1 MSTTKRWMVGCAL
14 ALVMSPGAMALKIGG
29 GGDPRK
35 IDLSQTFDFSADPA
49 TQAKTYMV
57 TTGNMKL
64 KQVKRVAVSSCTIG
78 IVVGKSAS
86 GKSSGATMSWNASTS
101 SPFPGGIPTQRI
113 REAVDNFCDQIE
125 VDLKGAGYELVPY
138 EELAAKPSF
147 QKYASKFVS
156 EPETLGEDINL
167 GNQKGAE
174 ASNVVLM
181 VSGKN
186 RPFPKDIRIPK
197 LSTVTARAK
206 LGYKEDMEGI
216 TMLDVFTTLD
226 FATVDAKGG
235 FWHGAK
241 TDMKYA
247 QFIPPGETLSSAYF
261 SGSAGG
267 RSFWQKQAMV
277 AAKNP
282 FVVEGSGKVSRDGSY
297 DDVAKVSTFTTTE
310 KSTIDAD
317 HVLWSANANSLLKA
331 LSAMFIQALKDE
343 TNS

>member
-1 MSTTKRWMVGCAL
+1 MVMST
-14 ALVMSPGAMALKIGG
+14 GAMALKIGG

-49 TQAKTYMV
+49 TEAKTYIV

-78 IVVGKSAS
+78 VVIGKAAS
-86 GKSSGATMSWNASTS
+86 GKSSGGTMTWNASTS

-125 VDLKGAGYELVPY
+125 VDLKGAGYEVVPY
-138 EELAAKPSF
+138 EELAAIPSY
-147 QKYASKFVS
+147 QKFAAKFSRDAQVL
-156 EPETLGEDINL
+156 EEDIDL
-167 GNQKGAE
+167 GNQKGGKAV
-174 ASNVVLM
+174 NVVLV

-186 RPFPKDIRIPK
+186 RPFPKDIRFPK
-197 LSTVTARAK
+197 LSTGTGRAK
-206 LGYKEDMEGI
+206 LGYEKDMAGI

-226 FATVDAKGG
+226 FAKVDAKGG

-241 TDMKYA
+241 ADMKYG
-247 QFIPPGETLSSAYF
+247 QFIPPGEKLSSAYF
-261 SGSAGG
+261 AGDAGG

-282 FVVEGSGKVSRDGSY
+282 FVEGGGGKVTYDGEY
-297 DDVAKVSTFTTTE
+297 DDDIFKPSDGVSTFTTTKE
-310 KSTIDAD
+310 TTIDAD
-317 HVLWSANANSLLKA
+317 HVLWSANTNSLLKA

-343 TNS
+343 TNK